1 MTEKE
6 DTLIAVKPNDFVIR
20 ISPHVDD
27 DDSWTGDI
35 DISTVTTDDNVLDYH
50 DFQHLSLLTDMLISA
65 IPLMETDMEVRKK
78 LFKMAQLTF
87 DTDEEIPKSRVK
99 ERSENVIKVNF

>member
-1 MTEKE
+1 
-6 DTLIAVKPNDFVIR
+6 
-20 ISPHVDD
+20 
-27 DDSWTGDI
+27 
-35 DISTVTTDDNVLDYH
+35 
-50 DFQHLSLLTDMLISA
+50 MLISA

-87 DTDEEIPKSRVK
+87 DTDEEIPKSRVE